1 MGIPAYFAYIA
12 KNHSKIIKKLEY
24 LAKVHNLL
32 FDCNSIIYDAIRELE
47 KENKQLTEQ
56 MIFELICKKVE
67 QYIYLVKPTNVI
79 YIAFDGVAPVAKLE
93 QQRNRRHKSSFEESI
108 MQSYGK
114 PPKMDTTQITP
125 GTEFMK
131 NLSNKIIS
139 YFQVPS
145 KFGVKELI
153 ISTSNENGEGEHKLY
168 KHIRDN
174 PSTYK
179 DFYTVI
185 YGLDADLIMLTIN
198 HLRYSKDMYLFRE
211 TPEFIKTIDK
221 RLKPNELYILDIFEL
236 SNAISSSMNINM
248 DDTNISK
255 LYDYIFITFLLGND
269 FIPHFPAINIRT
281 NGIDYIMDAYANTLG
296 SVNKTIVENN
306 EKINWKNFRLFIEYL
321 KNNEHAYI
329 KHEYTIKKNKKR
341 HYPLKELED
350 IQYKFLNLPTIDRSV
365 EMYINPNEENWQERY
380 YKALFDIEITEPF
393 KKKICINFLEALE
406 WTFKYYTVGCCDW
419 RWKYDYDYPPLLEDL
434 YKYIP
439 CFDTEFIKDKEED
452 PIPPLVQLCYV
463 LPIESHKYLPSKIQT
478 LLKKENKWYSDDFNF
493 KWAFCKYFWESHVE
507 LPHIDINELETYIDA

>member
-12 KNHSKIIKKLEY
+12 KNHTKIIKKIQY
-24 LAKVHNLL
+24 LSKVHNLL

-47 KENKQLTEQ
+47 NEKKDMTEQ
-56 MIFELICKKVE
+56 AIFDLICKKVE

-108 MQSYGK
+108 LQSYGK
-114 PPKMDTTQITP
+114 AAKMDTTQITP

-131 NLSNKIIS
+131 KLSNKIET
-139 YFQVPS
+139 YFNDPK
-145 KFGVKELI
+145 KFGVEKLI
-153 ISTSNENGEGEHKLY
+153 ISTSNEVGEGEHKLY
-168 KHIRDN
+168 EHIRKN
-174 PSTYK
+174 PLTYR

-198 HLRYSKDMYLFRE
+198 HLRYSKNMFLFRE

-221 RLKPNELYILDIFEL
+221 TLKPNELYILDIFEL
-236 SNAISSSMNINM
+236 SNTIAHEMNMSVDDSSV
-248 DDTNISK
+248 SK

-269 FIPHFPAINIRT
+269 FIPHSPAINIRT

-296 SVNKTIVENN
+296 SENKTIVENN
-306 EKINWKNFRLFIEYL
+306 EKINWKHFRQFMEYL

-329 KHEYTIKKNKKR
+329 KHEYSMRNKRKR
-341 HYPLKELED
+341 SYKTSTLED

-365 EMYINPNEENWQERY
+365 EEYINPNEDKWQERY
-380 YKALFDIEITEPF
+380 YKALFDIEITEPLR
-393 KKKICINFLEALE
+393 KKICINFLEALE
-406 WTFKYYTVGCCDW
+406 WTFKYYTIGCCDW
-419 RWKYDYDYPPLLEDL
+419 RWKYNYDYPPLLEDL

-439 CFDTEFIKDKEED
+439 YFDNEFITNKDIN
-452 PIPPLVQLCYV
+452 PISPIVQLCYV
-463 LPIESHKYLPSKIQT
+463 LPIESHKYLSKDVR
-478 LLKKENKWYSDDFNF
+478 LLLSEKREWYTNDFNF
-493 KWAFCKYFWESHVE
+493 KWAFCKYFWEAHVE
-507 LPHIDINELETYIDA
+507 LPHIDINQLEKHIG